1 MQKTTY
7 NIALWTPL
15 GIRNGTMDIQ
25 IHGKTAD
32 GVMHLLN
39 RSEPFRG
46 LIEEGG
52 RCSFTGKLVTL
63 MRTIPYR
70 AVGQIQNG
78 NVDLSLM
85 GDKESFHL
93 TGEVCE

>member
-1 MQKTTY
+1 MQKATY
-7 NIALWTPL
+7 AIALRTPL

-32 GVMHLLN
+32 GMMHLLN

-52 RCSFTGKLVTL
+52 KCSFTGKLVTL